1 MVQLSVLHWPKA
13 LISAGQS
20 NTAFAFQD
28 ALKFETCQRILWI
41 QGQPS
46 GQVFTLPHE
55 ANYFTENEAY
65 GFLLEV
71 ICGLHSR
78 VFGETEVLGQFKSF
92 YRGKPEL
99 SPWGQWLIEDA
110 KTIRSRH
117 LRDIGSHS
125 YGSMVRRWCGSLP
138 HVVILGTGQLAEK
151 IRPWIPHARV
161 LSSRNCETLPLADA
175 VIVAAPMDDADLSRL
190 RKKELWIDLRA
201 ERGEF
206 KADRTLEDLFSELEQ
221 DSKRH
226 RNALPSIRKDI
237 LELTQ
242 ARFNRQ
248 WCRPMG
254 WEDLT

>member
-13 LISAGQS
+13 LLIPGHSSPG
-20 NTAFAFQD
+20 FPLED
-28 ALKFETCQRILWI
+28 ALRFETCQRILWI
-41 QGQPS
+41 QSQRSSPD
-46 GQVFTLPHE
+46 LPLPPE
-55 ANYFTENEAY
+55 ASYFTENEAY

-78 VFGETEVLGQFKSF
+78 VFGETEVLGQFKLF
-92 YRGKPEL
+92 YKTRPEL

-151 IRPWIPHARV
+151 IRPWIPHAQV
-161 LSSRNCETLPLADA
+161 LPSRNCEALPLADA
-175 VIVAAPMDDADLSRL
+175 VIVAAPMEDADLVRL

-206 KADRTLEDLFSELEQ
+206 RADRTLEDLFAELEQ